1 MPLNSRC
8 QPRAGARIA
17 LVVALLAGMSA
28 ARADEAPRVTELAW
42 MTGSWAGPAGP
53 DRTLEENWIT
63 PSGGS
68 IASLVRITTADA
80 TPLVE
85 LVVIE
90 ELLGTLVL
98 HVQQWDPEF
107 KPRPAG
113 PQTLT
118 LAELG
123 ERRVRFQGEGDG
135 NMRSLTYSS
144 PDPQSLVL
152 EIEMSDGQKTTLPL
166 EAR

>member
-1 MPLNSRC
+1 MPMNSRC
-8 QPRAGARIA
+8 HGRATLRIA
-17 LVVALLAGMSA
+17 LVVTLVACMSV
-28 ARADEAPRVTELAW
+28 ARADEPPRVTDLAW

-63 PSGGS
+63 PNGGS
-68 IASLVRITTADA
+68 IASLVRITTPDT

-113 PQTLT
+113 AQTLT

-135 NMRSLTYSS
+135 TMRSLTYSS
-144 PDPQSLVL
+144 PDPQSFTL
-152 EIEMSDGQKTTLPL
+152 EIEMSDGQKITLPL
-166 EAR
+166 KAR